1 MNKVIT
7 ITVMICLPFMAAAN
21 RYNNGSINYGK
32 VIEVEPI
39 YQSVSIPE
47 ERQVCDRR
55 QNNRYNNRNRRDGN
69 HAGRAILG
77 GIIGGAIGNRFG
89 SGSGRDASTALGVLI
104 GAGIGANKG
113 HHHNK
118 RYRSNRRN
126 CYIET
131 HYREEDRFMGYDVTY
146 DYNGNLYQTQMQ
158 EHPGDRV
165 RLRVNVDVVD

>member
-1 MNKVIT
+1 MIT
-7 ITVMICLPFMAAAN
+7 AFMVGLPLLVSAT
-21 RYNNGSINYGK
+21 RYNSGNINYGQ
-32 VIEVEPI
+32 VVEVEPI
-39 YQSVSIPE
+39 YQSISIPE

-55 QNNRYNNRNRRDGN
+55 RNHRYDQNRRHGN

-89 SGSGRDASTALGVLI
+89 KGRGRDASTALGVLI
-104 GAGIGANKG
+104 GAGVGANKG
-113 HHHNK
+113 HHH
-118 RYRSNRRN
+118 NRRN

-131 HYREEDRFMGYDVTY
+131 HYREENRFMGYDVTY
-146 DYNGNLYQTQMQ
+146 DYKGNLYHTQMQ